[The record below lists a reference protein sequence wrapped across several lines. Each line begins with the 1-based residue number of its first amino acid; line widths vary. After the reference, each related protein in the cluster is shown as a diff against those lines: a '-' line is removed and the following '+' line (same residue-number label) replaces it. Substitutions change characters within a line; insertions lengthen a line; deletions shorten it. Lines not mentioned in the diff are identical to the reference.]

1 MTEARDP
8 HYSDVPALRER
19 LNAADLPNLASFLAG
34 YLHGDWRRQ
43 FASPA
48 EAAFAF
54 AGAADLDDVAELAEE
69 WGVLVSATREL
80 TLGEINRLLRERFHS
95 GWEIVAK
102 TELEAVAQELERALR
117 E

>member
-8 HYSDVPALRER
+8 RYSDAPALRER
-19 LNAADLPNLASFLAG
+19 LNAEDLPNLATFLAG
-34 YLHGDWRRQ
+34 YLHDDWRRQ
-43 FASPA
+43 FASAA

-54 AGAADLDDVAELAEE
+54 AGAADLDNVEELAGE

-80 TLGEINRLLRERFHS
+80 ALGEINRLLRERFHT
-95 GWEIVAK
+95 GWEVTAK
-102 TELEAVAQELERALR
+102 TEIEAVAQELERALR